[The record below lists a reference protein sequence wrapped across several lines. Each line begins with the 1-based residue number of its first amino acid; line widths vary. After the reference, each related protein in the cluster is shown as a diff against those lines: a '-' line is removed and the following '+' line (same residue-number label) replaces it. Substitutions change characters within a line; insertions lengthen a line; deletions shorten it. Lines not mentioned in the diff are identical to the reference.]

1 MQDKS
6 QNRGAAMLFRTRV
19 VVDELADE
27 VYLLCFFVY
36 SSIRFP
42 FKISSASYNKN
53 LILKIIHPPNAAK

>member
-19 VVDELADE
+19 VVDALADE

-36 SSIRFP
+36 SSLRFP

-53 LILKIIHPPNAAK
+53 LILKIGIK